1 MVHWPIAVE
10 TLRRINDELEDLA
23 WELQSLNDSFEDR
36 LAGDRRGHIQIVLRR
51 AGRRMQWIRQVLDEM
66 YEHHPQADHAES
78 DLAGSRAMV

>member
-51 AGRRMQWIRQVLDEM
+51 AGHRMQWIRQVLDEM
-66 YEHHPQADHAES
+66 YEHHPQADHTES
-78 DLAGSRAMV
+78 DLADYRAMV

>member
-23 WELQSLNDSFEDR
+23 CELQSLNDSFEDR

-51 AGRRMQWIRQVLDEM
+51 AGRRMEWIRQVLDEM
-66 YEHHPQADHAES
+66 YEHHPQADLARS
-78 DLAGSRAMV
+78 DQADFRAMV

>member
-36 LAGDRRGHIQIVLRR
+36 LPGDRRGHIQIVLRR
-51 AGRRMQWIRQVLDEM
+51 AGRRMQWIHQVLDEM
-66 YEHHPQADHAES
+66 YERQPHPDHVES
-78 DLAGSRAMV
+78 DLANSRAMV